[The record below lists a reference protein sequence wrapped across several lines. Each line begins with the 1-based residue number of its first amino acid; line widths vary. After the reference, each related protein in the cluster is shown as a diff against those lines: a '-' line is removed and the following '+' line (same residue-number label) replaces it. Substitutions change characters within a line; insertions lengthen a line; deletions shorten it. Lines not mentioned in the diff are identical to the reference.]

1 MLRTHQS
8 APSRVSWQNLA
19 FINRCWVNEMND
31 FSSIQMKMKIFFWLV
46 HICVGFFLYMSGFRG
61 HFRIRGF
68 FRLLLRGLRCMLNN
82 GNIVCWTMLNWF
94 VEKHCWNN
102 VEDWHQR
109 RTSFPCFF
117 TALKVLIQI
126 VLIMRSDDR
135 NSHDL
140 VDTNKVVVCK
150 KNVACNLGI
159 CWKSCAVAF

>member
-1 MLRTHQS
+1 M
-8 APSRVSWQNLA
+8 
-19 FINRCWVNEMND
+19 
-31 FSSIQMKMKIFFWLV
+31 
-46 HICVGFFLYMSGFRG
+46 HICVGFSLCEGSGVIQDQG
-61 HFRIRGF
+61 GF
-68 FRLLLRGLRCMLNN
+68 FRLLLRRLRCMLNN

-117 TALKVLIQI
+117 TALQVLIQI
-126 VLIMRSDDR
+126 VLIMQSDDR

-150 KNVACNLGI
+150 KNVACNHITSGFAVSHAPVMSFSQSLIFFILI
-159 CWKSCAVAF
+159 CFKRCDQMFVWKAGHQRKSVHH